1 MFPLICT
8 ICRPLNIPGLEDFS
22 GASFHTSEW
31 KKDFVATGK
40 RIAVIGT
47 GASAVQV
54 VPALAEQQPSNL
66 TVFQRWEALNAL
78 FFNTPRPA
86 APSLPLCLE
95 PKWKKVNELIRG
107 SLRRKHYWTAVLV
120 GSLPFFI
127 SALNR
132 GRGVATCD
140 VQQEEL
146 YKESNFLRSA
156 VWTLPRG
163 DYVYSSVATT
173 IFSNFP
179 LACRIYRWVIIALY

>member
-78 FFNTPRPA
+78 VFNPP
-86 APSLPLCLE
+86 PGGPLSPHLFRAE
-95 PKWKKVNELIRG
+95 MKKRLMSQSE
-107 SLRRKHYWTAVLV
+107 
-120 GSLPFFI
+120 
-127 SALNR
+127 AL
-132 GRGVATCD
+132 
-140 VQQEEL
+140 
-146 YKESNFLRSA
+146 
-156 VWTLPRG
+156 
-163 DYVYSSVATT
+163 
-173 IFSNFP
+173 
-179 LACRIYRWVIIALY
+179 

>member
-1 MFPLICT
+1 MFPIICT
-8 ICRPLNIPGLEDFS
+8 ICRALNIPGLEDFS

-66 TVFQRWEALNAL
+66 TVFQRWEALNVL
-78 FFNTPRPA
+78 FFNPPPP
-86 APSLPLCLE
+86 PSPFVKNRNE
-95 PKWKKVNELIRG
+95 KKVNEPIRG

-127 SALNR
+127 SVLNR
-132 GRGVATCD
+132 GRGVATSD
-140 VQQEEL
+140 VQ
-146 YKESNFLRSA
+146 NF
-156 VWTLPRG
+156 TQ
-163 DYVYSSVATT
+163 T
-173 IFSNFP
+173 
-179 LACRIYRWVIIALY
+179 CII